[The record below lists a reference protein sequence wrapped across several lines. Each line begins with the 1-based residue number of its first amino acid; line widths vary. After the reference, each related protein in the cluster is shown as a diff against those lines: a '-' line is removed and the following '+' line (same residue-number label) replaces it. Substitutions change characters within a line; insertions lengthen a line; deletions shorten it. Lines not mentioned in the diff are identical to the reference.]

1 LDGVR
6 TEGKTQPPYH
16 TLTQLSDKTQE
27 FVKVGNEF
35 FDAELARDDSP
46 PIVDSMTSALKT
58 PRRDPDHH
66 HSHKYRHPKAHLGLL
81 QRFESLI
88 ISSEALKTS

>member
-16 TLTQLSDKTQE
+16 TLTRLSDKTQE

-46 PIVDSMTSALKT
+46 PIVDSMTPAEMNLREKQVRHAG
-58 PRRDPDHH
+58 RRIA
-66 HSHKYRHPKAHLGLL
+66 RG
-81 QRFESLI
+81 R
-88 ISSEALKTS
+88 SEDSQGSNV